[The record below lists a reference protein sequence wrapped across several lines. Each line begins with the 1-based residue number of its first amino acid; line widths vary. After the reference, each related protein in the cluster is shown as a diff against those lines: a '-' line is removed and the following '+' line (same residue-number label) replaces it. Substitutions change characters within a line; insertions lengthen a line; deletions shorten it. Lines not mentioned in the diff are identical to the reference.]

1 MITRPLELEARL
13 SRAPRDLDVMHWV
26 SVAAVMLFFSLAGS
40 RFVLAPGLFV
50 GNDAY
55 TLPRPGGA
63 TQAVRTAPLV
73 VSFRRDN
80 MILFGGGRYQRLEE
94 LRGPLEALAREHP
107 NAALLVVAEE
117 QVSMVAMS
125 RLAELAVSVG
135 FTGLQ
140 IAGPKEPPGGA
151 TPPK

>member
-13 SRAPRDLDVMHWV
+13 SRPPRDLDVMHWV
-26 SVAAVMLFFSLAGS
+26 SVAAVVLFFSLAGS

-50 GNDAY
+50 GNDSFK
-55 TLPRPGGA
+55 LPNAGGA
-63 TQAVRTAPLV
+63 AQEVRTAPLV

-80 MILFGGGRYQRLEE
+80 MILFGGGRYQRIEE
-94 LRGPLEALAREHP
+94 LRAPLESLAREHP
-107 NAALLVVAEE
+107 NVALLVVAEE

-140 IAGPKEPPGGA
+140 IAGPKDEPADEVRPN
-151 TPPK
+151 